1 MPPEGAGGTE
11 LRRVDVWMHH
21 GERQDRRRWPDL
33 AVRHK
38 DRLTAVEIEFSP
50 KGTGRLEGIVGAYVQ
65 CTHSDGVRFLVSD
78 PVLAARLTKLV
89 DCEVH
94 DARAGMFGARR
105 RLDIAVTPWSGGT
118 GAQRRAVSVAIAR
131 VRPGAA

>member
-1 MPPEGAGGTE
+1 MVSVRTGGAGPTWRSGT
-11 LRRVDVWMHH
+11 RS
-21 GERQDRRRWPDL
+21 PD
-33 AVRHK
+33 
-38 DRLTAVEIEFSP
+38 AVEIEFSP
-50 KGTGRLEGIVGAYVQ
+50 KGTGRLEGIVDAYVQ

-118 GAQRRAVSVAIAR
+118 GAQRRAVSDAIAR